1 MLLIEIPATFS
12 LVLATT
18 TIVHAKGEQ
27 KVVYL
32 TKKNTA
38 SLDTCFHL
46 KQYEIVKTLRR

>member
-32 TKKNTA
+32 TKKILPVLTLAFTSSNT
-38 SLDTCFHL
+38 
-46 KQYEIVKTLRR
+46 R